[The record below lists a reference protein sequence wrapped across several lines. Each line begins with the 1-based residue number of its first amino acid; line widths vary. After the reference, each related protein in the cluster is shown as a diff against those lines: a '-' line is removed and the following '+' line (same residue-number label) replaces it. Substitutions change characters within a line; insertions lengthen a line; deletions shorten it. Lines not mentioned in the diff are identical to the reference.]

1 MNISELELALGWA
14 EPRVLEIQAKLH
26 HGRRPIPAAG
36 LTTCSISWPTPR
48 SFWWR
53 GFGCGL

>member
-26 HGRRPIPAAG
+26 RWAVPIPAAG
-36 LTTCSISWPTPR
+36 LTTCSILWPIPR

-53 GFGCGL
+53 GGAG